1 MITMRQIRRTIR
13 EWFDWRADKRLD
25 RHIPGYLE
33 RKHRIEA
40 AKRSHKK
47 AAAVVADQRA
57 AMTHALREGR

>member
-1 MITMRQIRRTIR
+1 MITMRQIRRIVF
-13 EWFDWRADKRLD
+13 EWFDRKADKRLAK
-25 RHIPGYLE
+25 HIPGYLE

-47 AAAVVADQRA
+47 AAAVYADQKA